1 MSTAA
6 VVPVTA
12 GARAA
17 ADTAGQSQQPE
28 PGAPE
33 WAVVQ
38 VANDYAIARPVLE
51 ALQEERLVSP
61 PFAATLFSEVQ
72 PPVAAYVAPPV
83 WENDPQ
89 AAAYLQPRVEA
100 LDEAQRA
107 AFDHALSREVALIQG
122 PPGMV
127 PTVRVF
133 RTHAC
138 IPCISC
144 RLRTSCG

>member
-1 MSTAA
+1 M
-6 VVPVTA
+6 
-12 GARAA
+12 
-17 ADTAGQSQQPE
+17 
-28 PGAPE
+28 
-33 WAVVQ
+33 Q

-72 PPVAAYVAPPV
+72 PPATAHVAPPM
-83 WENDPQ
+83 WQNDPQ

-122 PPGMV
+122 PPGTL
-127 PTVRVF
+127 PTMCAF
-133 RTHAC
+133 KTHPF
-138 IPCISC
+138 IRMPS
-144 RLRTSCG
+144 R